1 MIDELKIIG
10 ILKNPAFSL
19 NEIKEQL
26 ARLDEEYEDI
36 EQFITLNIA
45 DSRFPK
51 RTSKHRGIIRRK
63 LNQ

>member
-26 ARLDEEYEDI
+26 ARLDGEFEDI
-36 EQFITLNIA
+36 EMFITLNIG

-51 RTSKHRGIIRRK
+51 RSAKHRGIIRRK
-63 LNQ
+63 LNH